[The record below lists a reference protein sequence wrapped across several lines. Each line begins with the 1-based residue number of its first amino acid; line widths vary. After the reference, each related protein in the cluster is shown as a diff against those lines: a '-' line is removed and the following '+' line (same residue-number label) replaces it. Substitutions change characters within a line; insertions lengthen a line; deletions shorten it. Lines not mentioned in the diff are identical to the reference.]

1 MNLLDLLIIANDS
14 GIMIYHKVKNPL
26 TEDDCLGGLI
36 SVFMGII
43 NEQFIEPLERFSITS
58 FDFYLQ
64 KEHKIT
70 FIGKFPRRLEE
81 NIVLREV
88 REIAD
93 KFFRNFPR
101 ELFDDWDFNVSKFLV
116 FDAILNS
123 PISQI

>member
-14 GIMIYHKVKNPL
+14 GIMIYHKVKDPS
-26 TEDDCLGGLI
+26 TEDDRLGSFI
-36 SVFMGII
+36 TAFMGYIKT
-43 NEQFIEPLERFSITS
+43 QFIEPLEKFTITS

-64 KEHKIT
+64 KEDEIT

-81 NIVLREV
+81 NIVLREL

-101 ELFDDWDFNVSKFLV
+101 ELFDNWDFNVSKFIA
-116 FDAILNS
+116 FDAIIDD